1 MKHTSRKAGWPRQST
16 RARRFLAVDFDSREL
31 RIVRAGRAGPW
42 AKMRAFCRVA
52 MPKTLDAED
61 PRAIGAFLRET
72 LQKRKLG
79 RLPIVMNVSRAQ
91 AVLKPLRLPPGTDRS
106 EIAGMVQFQVQQD
119 LPFPIDEAVVDFTV
133 EREVVEDDLHG
144 LDILAA
150 AVRQSNVEHYQA
162 IAESAG
168 LKLLRLGLRPYANAR
183 CAEACGTWAAGQVT
197 ALVQIT
203 CDETEITVMEGPH
216 LAFSRSAVV
225 KMPES
230 QADDAPDSAQHAQAV
245 VAEVLR
251 SLQGY
256 TATQEGATIGR
267 LLIAGGTGLE
277 QAVVDQL
284 RRETPT
290 PAERF
295 DPAEALGLKKIDDAS
310 AFIAAI
316 GLAGGS
322 RGGQK
327 VPFDFLHPKQP
338 VVQRDP
344 LRQRKLA
351 AALLGGI
358 VLFAAIAGSWHW
370 LDGKSQRLAALRRTK
385 AKHLETEKVV
395 EDLVKRVLDIDT
407 WAEQRVDWLDHWAK
421 LSGVLPG
428 PREVYIDELRTGEN
442 SLKFTVRARESKIIE
457 KIVSDLQNAGYT
469 PKTGKDGEDDNPWG
483 YVRHTDV
490 TLFIPT
496 EDKIEIDPA
505 AIKPPPR
512 PKNDDLDIP
521 LGKARKRGGGE

>member
-1 MKHTSRKAGWPRQST
+1 MKHTSRKPGWPRRYH
-16 RARRFLAVDFDSREL
+16 RARRFLAVDFDSREM
-31 RIVRAGRAGPW
+31 RIVRAGRTGPG

-52 MPKTLDAED
+52 MPEALDPED
-61 PRAIGAFLRET
+61 PRAVGTFLRET

-79 RLPIVMNVSRAQ
+79 RLPVVMNVSRAQ
-91 AVLKPLRLPPGTDRS
+91 AVLKPLRLPPGTDRN

-133 EREVVEDDLHG
+133 ERQVAEDDQPG

-150 AVRQSNVEHYQA
+150 AVRQSNVEYYQA

-183 CAEACGTWAAGQVT
+183 CAEACGAWAEGQVT

-230 QADDAPDSAQHAQAV
+230 QADDAPDSDRHAQAV

-267 LLIAGGTGLE
+267 ILVAGGTGIE

-284 RRETPT
+284 RREGSTPSQRFN
-290 PAERF
+290 PAEN
-295 DPAEALGLKKIDDAS
+295 LGLKKIDDAS

-351 AALLGGI
+351 AALLGGM
-358 VLFAAIAGSWHW
+358 VLFAAIVGSWHW
-370 LDGKSQRLAALRRTK
+370 LDGKSQRLASLRRTK
-385 AKHLETEKVV
+385 EKHLETEKQV
-395 EDLVKRVLDIDT
+395 EDLIKRVMDVDT

-428 PREVYIDELRTGEN
+428 PREVYIDELRTGEDA
-442 SLKFTVRARESKIIE
+442 LKFTVRARDSEIIE
-457 KIVSDLQNAGYT
+457 KVVSDLQNAGYT

-483 YVRHTDV
+483 YERYTDV
-490 TLFIPT
+490 TLFIPANG
-496 EDKIEIDPA
+496 EIQIDPE
-505 AIKPPPR
+505 AIDPPPR
-512 PKNDDLDIP
+512 PDNDDLNIP
-521 LGKARKRGGGE
+521 LDEARDRGGDG